1 MLAKVFFSFKRKIS
15 SYKRNMLGTG
25 MSTWPRRS
33 TNMAG
38 DPVAPQ
44 SAGHRSFAPGERG
57 LEQSFGRAAVILNAL
72 SAAGE
77 TGLRFVDIVR
87 STGFSQTTAHRLIA
101 ALSEHGYVEQE
112 AAGTRYFL
120 GMRLAGWAFAAANRF
135 GLAEIA
141 HPVMQRLCEATEDT
155 VYLTLRS
162 GDMAICVSR
171 IEGAYPIRAL
181 VVKPGDRR
189 VLGLGAGS
197 VALLAFLKDEAEI
210 RRLLALPEQQAGR
223 SARGVDEVRVW
234 EWIAASRQARHTF
247 VQDLVPGTS
256 GIGFPI
262 YGPAGDPIAALS
274 LAAISDRLAQPRLD
288 AVLRQ
293 VQAATA
299 EIEER
304 LRPILKSRVLP

>member
-1 MLAKVFFSFKRKIS
+1 ME
-15 SYKRNMLGTG
+15 
-25 MSTWPRRS
+25 
-33 TNMAG
+33 MAER
-38 DPVAPQ
+38 
-44 SAGHRSFAPGERG
+44 RSFAPGERG
-57 LEQSFGRAAVILNAL
+57 LEQSFGRAAVILTAL
-72 SAAGE
+72 SAAGN

-112 AAGTRYFL
+112 AVGTRYFL

-135 GLAEIA
+135 GLAEMA

-171 IEGAYPIRAL
+171 IEGAYPIRAV

-197 VALLAFLKDEAEI
+197 VALLAFLRDPAEI
-210 RRLLALPEQQAGR
+210 ERLLTLPGQQAGR
-223 SARGVDEVRVW
+223 AARGVDDMRVRR
-234 EWIAASRQARHTF
+234 WIEASRRLGYTF
-247 VQDLVPGTS
+247 VEDLVPGTS
-256 GIGFPI
+256 GLGLPI
-262 YGPAGDPIAALS
+262 FGPGGDPVAALS
-274 LAAISDRLAQPRLD
+274 LAAISSRLDPPRLE

-293 VQAATA
+293 AKAATEA
-299 EIEER
+299 IEAR
-304 LRPILKSRVLP
+304 LRPILAARPGGTAAGPKREA